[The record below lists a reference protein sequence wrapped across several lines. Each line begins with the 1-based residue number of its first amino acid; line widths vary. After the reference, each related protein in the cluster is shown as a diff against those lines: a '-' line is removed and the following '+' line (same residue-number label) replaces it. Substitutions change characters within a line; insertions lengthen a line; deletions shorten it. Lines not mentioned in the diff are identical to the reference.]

1 MNNVLE
7 SCCTGFPALSITCH
21 SRRLKEK
28 MGEAVSADGVDYG
41 KAYDSVDKDKAAD
54 SVDTDK
60 AREALM
66 K

>member
-1 MNNVLE
+1 
-7 SCCTGFPALSITCH
+7 
-21 SRRLKEK
+21 
-28 MGEAVSADGVDYG
+28 MGEVVSTDGVDCG
-41 KAYDSVDKDKAAD
+41 KAYN

>member
-1 MNNVLE
+1 
-7 SCCTGFPALSITCH
+7 
-21 SRRLKEK
+21 
-28 MGEAVSADGVDYG
+28 MGEAVSAGGVGYQ
-41 KAYDSVDKDKAAD
+41 KAYDSVDKQKAAD